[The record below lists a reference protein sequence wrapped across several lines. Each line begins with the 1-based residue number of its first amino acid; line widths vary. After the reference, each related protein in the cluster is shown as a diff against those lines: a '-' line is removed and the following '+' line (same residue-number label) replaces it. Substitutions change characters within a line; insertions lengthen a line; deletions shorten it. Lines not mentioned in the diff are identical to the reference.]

1 MTNEQWLVYLWS
13 IYPNGGFIHLW
24 SVMLIVFATGMMF
37 VAVHHFGVY
46 TNEETLWSKL
56 GKWKIAIPSI
66 LVLFIF
72 LSLLVPKR
80 DHFLLIIATPYAVE
94 AGKSLADSLNDP
106 TSKMFKLNQLVDKG
120 LEKMLQELSEPNNKK
135 DVDKD
140 KEKRIQKQHEVNL

>member
-13 IYPNGGFIHLW
+13 IYPNGLFIQIWATLLAIFAIGLA
-24 SVMLIVFATGMMF
+24 LIA
-37 VAVHHFGVY
+37 AIHFDGY
-46 TNEETLWSKL
+46 EDETTVWSKM
-56 GKWKIAIPSI
+56 GKWKIGIPSI

-80 DHFLLIIATPYAVE
+80 DHFLLILATPYAVE

-120 LEKMLQELSEPNNKK
+120 LEKMLKELSEP
-135 DVDKD
+135 
-140 KEKRIQKQHEVNL
+140 KE

>member
-13 IYPNGGFIHLW
+13 IYPNGGFMHLW
-24 SVMLIVFATGMMF
+24 VVLLVLFTSGIMFASIF
-37 VAVHHFGVY
+37 HFNGY
-46 TNEETLWSKL
+46 TDEKTLWTIL
-56 GKWKIAIPSI
+56 GKWKIIIPSI

-80 DHFLLIIATPYAVE
+80 DHFILILATPYAVE

-120 LEKMLQELSEPNNKK
+120 LEKMLKELSEPK
-135 DVDKD
+135 D
-140 KEKRIQKQHEVNL
+140 EKR

>member
-13 IYPNGGFIHLW
+13 IYPNGTLVQIWIVL
-24 SVMLIVFATGMMF
+24 LILFATGMMMAAIF
-37 VAVHHFGVY
+37 HFGNY
-46 TNEETLWSKL
+46 ADETTVWSKL
-56 GKWKIAIPSI
+56 GKWKIVIPSI

-80 DHFLLIIATPYAVE
+80 DHFLLILATPYAVE

-120 LEKMLQELSEPNNKK
+120 LEKMLKEFSEPGESAK
-135 DVDKD
+135 
-140 KEKRIQKQHEVNL
+140 

>member
-13 IYPNGGFIHLW
+13 IYPNGGFMHLW
-24 SVMLIVFATGMMF
+24 VVLLVVFAVGILF
-37 VAVHHFGVY
+37 IGIIHHEGDRD
-46 TNEETLWSKL
+46 ETTMWSIL

-106 TSKMFKLNQLVDKG
+106 TSKMFKLNKLVDKG
-120 LEKMLQELSEPNNKK
+120 LEKMLKELSEP
-135 DVDKD
+135 
-140 KEKRIQKQHEVNL
+140 EKIQSEK

>member
-13 IYPNGGFIHLW
+13 IYPNGEFIHLW
-24 SVMLIVFATGMMF
+24 SVLLIVFAVGMAL
-37 VAVHHFGVY
+37 VAAIHFDGY
-46 TNEETLWSKL
+46 EDETTVWSKL

-72 LSLLVPKR
+72 ISYLVPKR

-120 LEKMLQELSEPNNKK
+120 LEKMLKELSEP
-135 DVDKD
+135 
-140 KEKRIQKQHEVNL
+140 EKSQGHK

>member
-13 IYPNGGFIHLW
+13 IYPNGTLVQIWIVLLILFAV
-24 SVMLIVFATGMMF
+24 SMMMLATF
-37 VAVHHFGVY
+37 HFDKYASG
-46 TNEETLWSKL
+46 NTLWSKM

-80 DHFLLIIATPYAVE
+80 DHFILILATPYAVE

-120 LEKMLQELSEPNNKK
+120 LEKMLKELSEP
-135 DVDKD
+135 
-140 KEKRIQKQHEVNL
+140 KE

>member
-13 IYPNGGFIHLW
+13 IYPNGGFIVLW
-24 SVMLIVFATGMMF
+24 GALLILFATGMLF
-37 VAVHHFGVY
+37 VAINHFGGY
-46 TNEETLWSKL
+46 EDKKTIWSKM

-80 DHFLLIIATPYAVE
+80 DNFILILATPYAVE
-94 AGKSLADSLNDP
+94 AGKSLTDSLNDP

-120 LEKMLQELSEPNNKK
+120 LEKMLKELSEP
-135 DVDKD
+135 
-140 KEKRIQKQHEVNL
+140 KE

>member
-13 IYPNGGFIHLW
+13 IYPNGGFLHLW
-24 SVMLIVFATGMMF
+24 ISLLVVFAVGMVL
-37 VAVHHFGVY
+37 VAAIHFEGD
-46 TNEETLWSKL
+46 NDETTMWSKM
-56 GKWKIAIPSI
+56 GKWKIIIPSI

-72 LSLLVPKR
+72 LSNLVPKR

-120 LEKMLQELSEPNNKK
+120 IEKMLQELSEPEEGK
-135 DVDKD
+135 
-140 KEKRIQKQHEVNL
+140 

>member
-13 IYPNGGFIHLW
+13 IYPNGGFIHFWILL
-24 SVMLIVFATGMMF
+24 LILFATGMSMLATF
-37 VAVHHFGVY
+37 HFDNYRGGNSN
-46 TNEETLWSKL
+46 TMWSSL

-80 DHFLLIIATPYAVE
+80 DHFLLILATPYAVE

-106 TSKMFKLNQLVDKG
+106 TSKMFKLNQLVDKS
-120 LEKMLQELSEPNNKK
+120 LEKMLKELSEP
-135 DVDKD
+135 
-140 KEKRIQKQHEVNL
+140 EKVRSEK

>member
-13 IYPNGGFIHLW
+13 IYPNGTLVQIWIVLLILFAV
-24 SVMLIVFATGMMF
+24 SMMMLATF
-37 VAVHHFGVY
+37 HFDKY
-46 TNEETLWSKL
+46 ASENTLWSKM
-56 GKWKIAIPSI
+56 GKWKIIIPSI

-120 LEKMLQELSEPNNKK
+120 LEKMLKELSEP
-135 DVDKD
+135 
-140 KEKRIQKQHEVNL
+140 EKVRSEK

>member
-13 IYPNGGFIHLW
+13 IYPNGEIMKVWIVILLSFIGLI
-24 SVMLIVFATGMMF
+24 ML
-37 VAVHHFGVY
+37 VAILHFEGDGDE
-46 TNEETLWSKL
+46 TTLWSKM

-66 LVLFIF
+66 LVVFII
-72 LSLLVPKR
+72 LSYLVPKR

-120 LEKMLQELSEPNNKK
+120 LDKALKYLDDGKQSEP
-135 DVDKD
+135 
-140 KEKRIQKQHEVNL
+140 EE

>member
-13 IYPNGGFIHLW
+13 IYPDGEF
-24 SVMLIVFATGMMF
+24 MLIWIFLF
-37 VAVHHFGVY
+37 VMSTIFIITSGAIHFDV
-46 TNEETLWSKL
+46 SKEDSAWTKM
-56 GKWKIAIPSI
+56 GKWKIIIPSI

-80 DHFLLIIATPYAVE
+80 DHFILILATPYAVE

-120 LEKMLQELSEPNNKK
+120 LEKMLKEFSEP
-135 DVDKD
+135 
-140 KEKRIQKQHEVNL
+140 KE